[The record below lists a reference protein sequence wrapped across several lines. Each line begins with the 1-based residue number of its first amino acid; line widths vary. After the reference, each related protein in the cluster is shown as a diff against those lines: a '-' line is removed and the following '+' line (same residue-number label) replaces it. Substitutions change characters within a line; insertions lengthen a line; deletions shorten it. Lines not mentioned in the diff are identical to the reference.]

1 MSTAAAATAAA
12 VPDAAASAQAP
23 AKKGKKKLIIIIAVA
38 VLVLA
43 AGGAGAML
51 LLKKKPHEG
60 DADAEHSETS
70 EHGATAGAGVVKPA
84 ERPAPVFVPL
94 EPFTVN
100 LADRDAE
107 RYAQVGITLEVED
120 AHIGEQIKLYMP
132 AIRNHFLLAIADNT
146 ATDLLAR
153 EGKLRLGEKL
163 RREAA
168 RALGYTVPE
177 MAAEPAP
184 KDAGESDDA
193 KPKTKKKKSGKK
205 EELDLPVRAVQF
217 SNFIIQ

>member
-1 MSTAAAATAAA
+1 MSTAAVADAAATA
-12 VPDAAASAQAP
+12 PAP
-23 AKKGKKKLIIIIAVA
+23 AKKGKKKLIIIVAVA

-43 AGGAGAML
+43 VAGIGAML
-51 LLKKKPHEG
+51 LLKKKPHDG
-60 DADAEHSETS
+60 DADAEHAAAG
-70 EHGATAGAGVVKPA
+70 EHSATASAGVIKPA

-107 RYAQVGITLEVED
+107 RYAQVGITLEVAD
-120 AHIGEQIKLYMP
+120 AHTGEQIKLYMP

-153 EGKLRLGEKL
+153 QGKVRLGEKL

-177 MAAEPAP
+177 SETEPQEEAAA
-184 KDAGESDDA
+184 DGA
-193 KPKTKKKKSGKK
+193 KAKKKKKTGGAKD
-205 EELDLPVRAVQF
+205 EIELPVHAVHF
-217 SNFIIQ
+217 SNFIVQ

>member
-1 MSTAAAATAAA
+1 MSTAAAAAADATA
-12 VPDAAASAQAP
+12 SAP
-23 AKKGKKKLIIIIAVA
+23 AKKGKKKLIIIVAVA

-43 AGGAGAML
+43 LGGVAALL
-51 LLKKKPHEG
+51 LLKKKPHDG
-60 DADAEHSETS
+60 DADAEAGER
-70 EHGATAGAGVVKPA
+70 GATVSESVVKPA
-84 ERPAPVFVPL
+84 DRPAPVFVPL

-107 RYAQVGITLEVED
+107 RYAQIGITLEVAD
-120 AHIGEQIKLYMP
+120 AHTGEQIKAYMP

-146 ATDLLAR
+146 ATELLAR
-153 EGKLRLGEKL
+153 EGKVRLSERL

-177 MAAEPAP
+177 MESKEPAP
-184 KDAGESDDA
+184 AAAEGE
-193 KPKTKKKKSGKK
+193 KPKQSKKKGAK
-205 EELDLPVRAVQF
+205 EKIELPVRAVQF